1 MPNVNLL
8 RAFAAAGLAVAV
20 LCGEARADPAMWRV
34 TGAKGAAI
42 LFGSI
47 HLLPAKLEWRD
58 EALSNALTNA
68 TELWFEIP
76 LGDEADARAA
86 RLLQAKGRLP
96 RGDTLSAHLSPDLL
110 RRLDID
116 AAALGLD
123 PSALETM
130 RCWLADATL
139 SIAADMKSG
148 ADTSGGVERR
158 IDGWTPLSAKRRALE
173 TAADQVGVLADGAT
187 DEQIAM
193 LSVTLDEIE
202 APDRYPVLVTAWLAG
217 DLADPSNREALDPL
231 AAASPRAYRALI
243 TDRNRR
249 WAQEIEHRLKR
260 GGRIVVV
267 VGIGHLIGPE
277 SVPALLKAA
286 GLTVSGP

>member
-1 MPNVNLL
+1 MNLL

-76 LGDEADARAA
+76 LGGEADARAA
-86 RLLQAKGRLP
+86 RLLQAKGRMP
-96 RGDTLSAHLSPDLL
+96 HGDTLSAHLSPDLL
-110 RRLDID
+110 RRLNID
-116 AAALGLD
+116 ATALELN

-130 RCWLADATL
+130 RPWLADATL

-148 ADTSGGVERR
+148 ADTSEGVERR
-158 IDGWTPLSAKRRALE
+158 IDGWTPLTAKRRALE
-173 TAADQVGVLADGAT
+173 TAADQVGVLAGGAT

-217 DLADPSNREALDPL
+217 DLLTLSREALGPM

-243 TDRNRR
+243 TDRNQR